1 MTDLLER
8 STAPGA
14 DRDGGRHSLAEAF
27 RLPGVRPEWVTAAS
41 AVLGLCSLAP
51 LASWQRA
58 VLLTVF
64 VLTGPG
70 LAVVLWMRLPAA
82 AAVAIVPA
90 TGMALMAGS
99 TAVVAW
105 SHAWIPVPLLLGAV
119 AAVAGSAVLC
129 GVLRPWPALG
139 WPAAL
144 APARWRVSVPY
155 VGIIAALCGWVLAL
169 PGLAAAPASPMGLL
183 FTGTGPALVVVAAV
197 LVVAFVAALR
207 TRALVSATA
216 AVVAAIAVLRLTATL
231 VTDLPLYGWTYKHL
245 GIVDYLLIDHALPPA
260 GVDIYRQWPAF
271 FTAFAWFS
279 DVTTLD
285 PVEVAHWFAPVVH
298 VVLALVVGSLAATI
312 GLGRRATLA
321 AVMIA
326 ELANWVAQ
334 DYFAPQA
341 YAFVVGLA
349 IIVAL
354 LASRTHRGAG
364 WLALLM
370 FAALV
375 PTHQLTPFWIF
386 GVVFAFAVTRTIRP
400 WWIVIPYAAILFG
413 YLYPRRYIV
422 FEHGGLSSLNPLANG
437 SGNVEYDGSFDKMV
451 TSLVCRGLSGVIMLA
466 ALVAAVVWWRRGR
479 PVRVPVILA
488 FSPFVLLGFS
498 SYGGEAVFRVYLYA
512 LPGCAV
518 LIAPLVVAALR
529 WRTTTVVAA
538 VVAIGVAAAGLQ
550 GYYGTFYLNLA
561 RPSQYVLLNSLVAG
575 TRAPATVWS
584 LHSAGVPSR
593 GTAAWIPLAA
603 ADDSFDTPV
612 VERWPGFLEGFPDA
626 GQFDQITGKAATS
639 RGDTDFVFTDEAREA
654 FAYFG
659 YADPAAVDRFE
670 SMFAHSPVWCLRL
683 QDETTRV
690 YRYQPKGCS

>member
-8 STAPGA
+8 PAAPGA
-14 DRDGGRHSLAEAF
+14 DRDGGRARLTAAF
-27 RLPGVRPEWVTAAS
+27 RLPRIRPEWVTVVS
-41 AVLGLCSLAP
+41 AVLGLCALAP
-51 LASWQRA
+51 LAGWQRA
-58 VLLTVF
+58 VLLAVF

-70 LAVVLWMRLPAA
+70 LAVVLWMRLPLA
-82 AAVAIVPA
+82 AAVAVVPA

-99 TAVVAW
+99 TAVVTW
-105 SHAWIPVPLLLGAV
+105 THAWIPVPLLAGAV
-119 AAVAGSAVLC
+119 AAVAGSAILRM
-129 GVLRPWPALG
+129 VLRPRQALH

-144 APARWRVSVPY
+144 APARWRVSMPY
-155 VGIIAALCGWVLAL
+155 ACIIAALCGWVLAL
-169 PGLAAAPASPMGLL
+169 PGLAAAPESPMGLL
-183 FTGTGPALVVVAAV
+183 FTGTGPVLVLVAAV
-197 LVVAFVAALR
+197 LVVAFLAALR

-216 AVVAAIAVLRLTATL
+216 AVVALIVVLRLTATL
-231 VTDLPLYGWTYKHL
+231 VTDLPVYAWTYKHL
-245 GIVDYLLIDHALPPA
+245 GIVDYLLIDHALPSA
-260 GVDIYRQWPAF
+260 GVDVYREWPAF

-285 PVEVAHWFAPVVH
+285 PVVVAHWFAPVVH
-298 VVLALVVGSLAATI
+298 LVLALVIGSLAATI

-321 AVMIA
+321 AVLIA

-341 YAFVVGLA
+341 FAFVVGLA
-349 IIVAL
+349 VIVAL

-386 GVVFAFAVTRTIRP
+386 GVVLAFAVTRTIRP
-400 WWIVIPYAAILFG
+400 WWIVVPYAAILFG

-451 TSLVCRGLSGVIMLA
+451 TSLVCRGLSGTIMLL
-466 ALVAAVVWWRRGR
+466 ALIAVVVWWRLGR
-479 PVRVPVILA
+479 PIRVPVILA
-488 FSPFVLLGFS
+488 FSPFVLLGLS

-518 LIAPLVVAALR
+518 LIAPLLVTALR
-529 WRTTTVVAA
+529 WRTTVVVAA
-538 VVAIGVAAAGLQ
+538 VATIAVAAAGLQ
-550 GYYGTFYLNLA
+550 GYYGTWYLNLA
-561 RPSQYVLLNSLVAG
+561 RPSQYVLLNSLVEG

-584 LHSAGVPSR
+584 LHSAGMPAR

-603 ADDSFDTPV
+603 ANDSFDSPV

-626 GQFDQITGKAATS
+626 GQFDAITAKAATS
-639 RGDTDFVFTDEAREA
+639 AGDTDFVFTDEAREA

-670 SMFAHSPVWCLRL
+670 AMFAASPVWCLRL
-683 QDETTRV
+683 QDETTRD